1 MKKLARNRA
10 IIADIRSRL
19 KESGLDDVMDVFPV
33 ENTFTRRPRYWV
45 DSDGVALF
53 KVHMW
58 NLNSLDKQSLRHG
71 ATSTSNSTTWWGAPQ
86 YPTVAY
92 SA

>member
-58 NLNSLDKQSLRHG
+58 NLNSLDKQSLDAEIDRRIREARRHF
-71 ATSTSNSTTWWGAPQ
+71 NL
-86 YPTVAY
+86 
-92 SA
+92 